1 LKILL
6 DSRVFLWAISGDAR
20 LSKAHRNHFLD
31 EGNDLLLSVAS
42 VWEILIKAG
51 LGRLPLP
58 RPASTYLAK
67 QTERNRIGMLSIR
80 AAHLEALEMLPP
92 LHRDPFDRMLVAQAL
107 SERLPMLS
115 VDKGMKK
122 YGVKVL

>member
-1 LKILL
+1 MKILV
-6 DSRVFLWAISGDAR
+6 DSHVFLWAISGDAR
-20 LSKAHRNHFLD
+20 LSKPHRTHFLD
-31 EGNDLLLSVAS
+31 DGNDLFLSVAS

-58 RPASTYLAK
+58 KPAAAYLAK
-67 QTERNRIGMLSIR
+67 QMEQNRVSMLSIR

-107 SERLPMLS
+107 AERMPILS
-115 VDKGMKK
+115 VDKGIKK